1 MYYSYFNYG
10 STLMIEKILNFAIK
24 ILMIGGVI
32 GLAIGV
38 DMMIELILIR
48 TI

>member
-1 MYYSYFNYG
+1 
-10 STLMIEKILNFAIK
+10 MIEKILNFAIK

>member
-1 MYYSYFNYG
+1 MDYSYFTYG
-10 STLMIEKILNFAIK
+10 STLMIEKILDFAIK
-24 ILMIGGVI
+24 ILIIGGVI

-38 DMMIELILIR
+38 DMMIELILLR

>member
-1 MYYSYFNYG
+1 M
-10 STLMIEKILNFAIK
+10 TRILDFAIK
-24 ILMIGGVI
+24 ILIVAGII

-48 TI
+48 QF